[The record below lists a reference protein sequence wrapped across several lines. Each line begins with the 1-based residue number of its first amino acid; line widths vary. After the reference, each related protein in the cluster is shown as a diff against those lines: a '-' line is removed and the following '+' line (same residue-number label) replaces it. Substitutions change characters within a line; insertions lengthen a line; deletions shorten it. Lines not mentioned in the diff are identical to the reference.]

1 MLMVNTYT
9 NETKE
14 NDLVV
19 DELTEMSE
27 EDEKEPSKEVL
38 SFIEHFAHSLYT
50 VGAEQGLKGVVI
62 SLN

>member
-1 MLMVNTYT
+1 MVDAYT

-14 NDLVV
+14 NGVTV
-19 DELTEMSE
+19 DELPTMTM
-27 EDEKEPSKEVL
+27 EKECEPSEVAL

-50 VGAEQGLKGVVI
+50 VGAEQGLKGLVI